1 MKIGPGAS
9 YLIWSLISL
18 IFLKYGIILI
28 KENNITFGS
37 ILLVLF
43 IQFGILLPVI
53 GVFTVKKNEDNKL

>member
-28 KENNITFGS
+28 QEDNITFGS
-37 ILLVLF
+37 ILVVLF
-43 IQFGILLPVI
+43 VQFGIVLPVI
-53 GVFTVKKNEDNKL
+53 TVITVKKNEDNKL